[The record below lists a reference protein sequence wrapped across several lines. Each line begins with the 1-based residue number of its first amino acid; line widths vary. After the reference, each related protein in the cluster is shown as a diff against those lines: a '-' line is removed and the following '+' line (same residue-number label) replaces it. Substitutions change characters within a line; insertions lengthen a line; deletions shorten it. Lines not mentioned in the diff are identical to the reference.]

1 MLADQNTKLDEAFAY
16 IKRAIDIDP
25 TNGAYLDSIG
35 WAYFRLGKY
44 ELAEENLVKAAQKI
58 NTDPTVH
65 DHLGDLYQK
74 TGRLKLAAT
83 HWERAL
89 VEWNRTVGA
98 EVDSTDIARV
108 QKKLDSAKVKLAK
121 EEKQ

>member
-1 MLADQNTKLDEAFAY
+1 VDL
-16 IKRAIDIDP
+16 DP
-25 TNGAYLDSIG
+25 TNGAYLDSLG

-44 ELAEENLVKAAQKI
+44 ELAEDNLLKASQKI

-83 HWERAL
+83 NWERAL
-89 VEWNRTVGA
+89 TEWNRMVSA
-98 EVDSTDIARV
+98 DVDPVDQAKV
-108 QKKLDSAKVKLAK
+108 QTKLDSAKMKLAR
-121 EEKQ
+121 EEGAK